1 MPVAEETG
9 MIVEIAYQILDKVCK
24 FVNRLSEN
32 GIEFDGVH
40 VNFSGQQFSQ
50 IGLAEKVE
58 GSLRQTIHLFPR
70 SRLR

>member
-1 MPVAEETG
+1 
-9 MIVEIAYQILDKVCK
+9 MIVEITYQILDKVCK

-50 IGLAEKVE
+50 IGWRKRWR